1 MMNSKKILEQYK
13 LWFGHFQEHAFLIE
27 FTVSVLVILALTYAT
42 YSITKHLKLRF
53 QHKKQLWK
61 TAVLKALHVPLVLLV
76 IWLGLFFMIDLF
88 YYNGHKITGMNVV
101 IPARDLGVISL
112 LILFLW
118 RFVAESEKALMQLV
132 QKKKTRFDR
141 TTVFTLAK
149 LVRLFIVLL
158 AVLMAMQA
166 LGIGISAII
175 AFGGIGTAAIAFSS
189 KDLLSNF
196 FGGLIIFLDKPFSV
210 GDWIRS
216 PDRNIEGTVEDIGWR
231 LTVIRTFDK
240 RPLYVP
246 NSVFNT
252 ILVENPQR
260 MTNRR
265 IRAEI
270 GLRYED
276 AGKIQIIL
284 DDIEEM
290 LRNHPDIDTNMTL
303 FAKLVKFADSSL
315 TFLLYTFTKTTAWV
329 EFQGVQQDVFLKI
342 IDIVLKHGAEFAF
355 PSQTLYVPDEIAI
368 HANNKGSQQG

>member
-1 MMNSKKILEQYK
+1 MNSKDILNHYK
-13 LWFGHFQEHAFLIE
+13 VWFGHFQEHAFLIE
-27 FTVSVLVILALTYAT
+27 LTVSILVIFVLS
-42 YSITKHLKLRF
+42 YSTHFMAKQLKLRF
-53 QHKKQLWK
+53 QSKNRLWK
-61 TAVLKALHVPLVLLV
+61 TAFLTALHLPLVLLV
-76 IWLGLFFMIDLF
+76 VWLGLFFMVDLL
-88 YYNGHKITGMNVV
+88 YYNGHKIIEVALISST
-101 IPARDLGVISL
+101 RDLGVIFL
-112 LILFLW
+112 LVLFLW
-118 RFVAESEKALMQLV
+118 RFATQAEAVLTQLAKRKATRLD
-132 QKKKTRFDR
+132 KT
-141 TTVFTLAK
+141 TIFTLAK
-149 LVRLFIVLL
+149 LARLLIILL
-158 AVLMAMQA
+158 AVLMGMQT
-166 LGIGISAII
+166 LGIGVSAII

-189 KDLLSNF
+189 KDLLANF

-246 NSVFNT
+246 NSIFNT
-252 ILVENPQR
+252 ISVENPQR

-276 AGKIQIIL
+276 AGKIKVIL
-284 DDIEEM
+284 EDVEDM

-303 FAKLVKFADSSL
+303 FAKLTTFADSSL

-329 EFQGVQQDVFLKI
+329 EFQGIQQDVFLKI

-355 PSQTLYVPDEIAI
+355 PSQTLYVPDEVAI
-368 HANNKGSQQG
+368 RARNENAEQG